1 MSPDALSFAE
11 PSDDAAAS
19 TGLWGLPTG
28 WAWAP
33 ASSFSTVIGGG
44 TPRDA
49 ADPANYD
56 TEGIPWI
63 TPADLSGYTR
73 SHIERGA
80 RSLSQRGFAN
90 SSARLLPAGT
100 VLFSSRAPVGYCVV
114 ASNPICTNQ
123 GFKSLVLTPDIVPE
137 YIRYYMR
144 FNRKY
149 FVDNASGTTFKE
161 VSGSVLADLLFPIA
175 PTRQQ
180 RRIVARI
187 DELFAEIAEGE
198 AALERARQGLDT
210 WRRALLKAAVTG
222 ELTRDW
228 REANRPIETGADLLA
243 RIRAERQASAP
254 RSGRTR
260 RSAASGAREA
270 NSPPVLPDGWGW
282 TTLGECISHLT
293 SGSRDWSQYY
303 DRGSAIFIMAQNI
316 RPGRYNHN
324 YVKHVAPPV
333 GDPETTRTRVHRND
347 LLVTIV
353 GANTGDVCRVDFDAD
368 NYFVCQSVALARPIL
383 SEMSGFLGLYFVAR
397 DGGRGEFEKVIYGAG
412 RPHLSFDQLLETRVP
427 IPSLAEMREIVE
439 RVRLEEEAAF
449 SEQEFAGF
457 HRDLL
462 ALRQSILKAAFE
474 GRLMPQDPADEP
486 SSALLARLSNGF
498 PSNGP
503 RRRRARAT
511 PDFPHPSLPGLT
523 QQSADPRVEPAG
535 DE

>member
-1 MSPDALSFAE
+1 MSWD
-11 PSDDAAAS
+11 
-19 TGLWGLPTG
+19 LPLG
-28 WAWAP
+28 WAWARLGDVVTVRGEKIRP
-33 ASSFSTVIGGG
+33 DRSNGLPFIGMDDVLPGSLRVNTHGWFREMKSTGNAVEPGDILYGRLRPYLNKVAIADARAAASAEFIVLNARAGIDARYVQFALHARRFVNFATQDTSGDR
-44 TPRDA
+44 PRVDF
-49 ADPANYD
+49 DKISKF
-56 TEGIPWI
+56 EIP
-63 TPADLSGYTR
+63 
-73 SHIERGA
+73 
-80 RSLSQRGFAN
+80 
-90 SSARLLPAGT
+90 
-100 VLFSSRAPVGYCVV
+100 
-114 ASNPICTNQ
+114 
-123 GFKSLVLTPDIVPE
+123 VP
-137 YIRYYMR
+137 
-144 FNRKY
+144 
-149 FVDNASGTTFKE
+149 
-161 VSGSVLADLLFPIA
+161 
-175 PTRQQ
+175 PTDEQ

-198 AALERARQGLDT
+198 GALERARQGLDT

-228 REANRPIETGADLLA
+228 REASRSAETGADLLA

-260 RSAASGAREA
+260 RSAASGALEA
-270 NSPPVLPDGWGW
+270 NSPPVLPDGWAW

-333 GDPETTRTRVHRND
+333 GGPETTRTRVHRND

-353 GANTGDVCRVDFDAD
+353 GANTGDVCRVDFDPD
-368 NYFVCQSVALARPIL
+368 NYFVCQSVALVRPIL

-412 RPHLSFDQLLETRVP
+412 RPHLSFDQLLETRIP

-474 GRLMPQDPADEP
+474 GRLTPQDPADEP
-486 SSALLARLSNGF
+486 ASALLARLSNGF
-498 PSNGP
+498 PSNGA

-511 PDFPHPSLPGLT
+511 ADFPHPSLPGLT
-523 QQSADPRVEPAG
+523 GQSVEPRVERAG
-535 DE
+535 EE